1 MEKLP
6 LTSLPE
12 KARHIRQLI
21 ISMLVEAK
29 SGHPGGALGM
39 ADVFATLYFSV
50 LNHRPDSPGWDER
63 DRVILS
69 NGHINPVLYATL
81 ASTGYFPETELS
93 TLRKFKSR
101 LQGHPHRGSLPGIE
115 STSGPLGLGLSQA
128 CGVAA
133 ALRLHNN
140 PARVFCF
147 LSDGEHNEGQTWEAY
162 LFGAKEKLNNLTAII
177 DRNYIQ
183 IDGRTE
189 DVMPLDSLVEKV
201 MSFGWHVLE
210 IDGHS
215 HEQIFAAL
223 STSKEDREQPTAVV
237 CRTIP
242 GKGVDFME
250 NNYEW
255 HGKAPSAQEGEDALR
270 QLAEGTNG

>member
-1 MEKLP
+1 MA
-6 LTSLPE
+6 TTQLPE

-21 ISMLVEAK
+21 ISMLMEAK

-39 ADVFATLYFSV
+39 ADVFAALYFSV
-50 LNHRPDSPGWDER
+50 LNHRPDSPDWDER
-63 DRVILS
+63 DRVLLS

-81 ASTGYFPETELS
+81 ASTGYFPEAELS

-128 CGVAA
+128 CGLAA
-133 ALRLHNN
+133 ALRLRNN
-140 PARVFCF
+140 SARVFCF

-162 LFGAKEKLNNLTAII
+162 LFGAKEKLSNLTAII

-210 IDGHS
+210 IDGHNY
-215 HEQIFAAL
+215 EQISAAL
-223 STSKEDREQPTAVV
+223 SSSGENRELPTAIV

-255 HGKAPSAQEGEDALR
+255 HGKAPSPEEGGEALR
-270 QLAEGTNG
+270 QLNEDTHD